1 MMNSSNE
8 IIANLKIKRQKY
20 YNDLL
25 DFLLFWEEESS
36 GCDFV
41 NGGFHCDLSDNE
53 FCWFQGR
60 GLWTWSKI
68 YTSFP
73 QLRTPK
79 RLQFINKTKDFIL
92 NFLCIDKYWNKGINI
107 STKLNGKITEVVE
120 GPDEGNIS
128 TMGYGIAFC
137 AEGLLLCYEANQIHF
152 ANNNKNI
159 QILQQSLY
167 AFKKFINMIDDSNR
181 NKGEESLPSGPY
193 PGIRT
198 LAHHMIA
205 LRYLTQIISLYNNN
219 INNSSFNVRNIFTL
233 NELETLAKRMIDC
246 IINKFYSNEYG
257 FLLESLNYDYTINN
271 KNKHFFCLGHAI
283 ECLWMVMYEAMRIK
297 DCIVFDKAA
306 GLLLKHIVQAWD
318 TNCDGGIII
327 SYYGNDKNFKNSD
340 DENINGKYNK
350 VLWPQSEAMIGCLMA
365 MEYYGLDNVNYKLWK
380 EWYNKIYNYVQ
391 KYFLI
396 SNRDVLKGS
405 CYKMGG
411 DRWVEYISKEY
422 YDYGYPVGKIGKE
435 NYHIAREFIMCIEM
449 CDRIIKRDGNGL
461 SIDKNI
467 KSKL

>member
-205 LRYLTQIISLYNNN
+205 LRYLTQVISLYNNHWN
-219 INNSSFNVRNIFTL
+219 IQNIFTL
-233 NELETLAKRMIDC
+233 IEFEKLSKRMIDC
-246 IINKFYSNEYG
+246 ILNKFYSKEYG
-257 FLLESLNYDYTINN
+257 FLLESLNYDYTIND
-271 KNKHFFCLGHAI
+271 KNKKFFYLGHAI
-283 ECLWMVMYEAMRIK
+283 ECLWMVMDEAMRIK
-297 DCIVFDKAA
+297 DCIIFEKASN
-306 GLLLKHIVQAWD
+306 LLLRHIVRAWD
-318 TNCDGGIII
+318 TGCNGGIIR
-327 SYYGNDKNFKNSD
+327 SCLGDDKDFKNIN
-340 DENINGKYNK
+340 DENINGKYDK
-350 VLWPQSEAMIGCLMA
+350 VLWAQSEAMIGCLMVI
-365 MEYYGLDNVNYKLWK
+365 EYNGLYNVDNEWSI

-391 KYFLI
+391 NNFIILNKNI
-396 SNRDVLKGS
+396 PKGS
-405 CYKMGG
+405 CYKLGG
-411 DRWVEYISKEY
+411 NRRVDYKEFY
-422 YDYGYPVGKIGKE
+422 NMGYPMVKNRKE
-435 NYHIAREFIMCIEM
+435 NYHIGREFIMSIKI
-449 CDRIIKRDGNGL
+449 CDRIIKRNGL
-461 SIDKNI
+461 PMYI